1 MYTTRQKITAKLPDR
16 FLVEALDDDNDGEED
31 TGLLD
36 TIIANADEEIDS
48 YLLARYAAPFAD
60 APALVGSA
68 SLTLVLEALYFRR
81 GLSGDSNPWVK
92 PAAEIRARLK
102 RIAAGDEPLVAGRE
116 KAQAGVVVVTEPAR
130 THSTS
135 GRLLA

>member
-31 TGLLD
+31 AGLLD

-48 YLLARYAAPFAD
+48 YLLTRYASPFAD
-60 APALVGSA
+60 APALLATA
-68 SLTLVLEALYFRR
+68 SLTLVLEVLYTRR
-81 GLSGDSNPWVK
+81 GIPTDGNPWVK
-92 PAAEIRARLK
+92 PAADIRARLK
-102 RIAAGDEPLVAGRE
+102 RIASGDEPLVAGRE
-116 KAQAGVVVVTEPAR
+116 KAEAGVVVVTEPAR
-130 THSTS
+130 THSSS